1 MIISSPA
8 QLLTQRGLDDSRR
21 QLRIELHQINHI
33 DTITPRINHDIAES
47 YLIYLLAGFLADAD
61 TEFRA
66 P

>member
-8 QLLTQRGLDDSRR
+8 QLLTQRGPDDSRR
-21 QLRIELHQINHI
+21 QLQIELHQINHI
-33 DTITPRINHDIAES
+33 DTITSRINHDIAGS
-47 YLIYLLAGFLADAD
+47 YLIYFLVGFFADAD